1 MRTVIAKWPSHILV
15 QAAPRVTG
23 SRERAEAAR
32 ERGKTAEDRTGRKE
46 QIQPGI
52 SRQKGGA
59 KASKR
64 RKIQIL
70 GAVGSRDAGEG
81 A

>member
-1 MRTVIAKWPSHILV
+1 MLASAGRSLKRDWLCFQVIAKWPSHILV

-46 QIQPGI
+46 QIQVRI
-52 SRQKGGA
+52 F
-59 KASKR
+59 
-64 RKIQIL
+64 
-70 GAVGSRDAGEG
+70 
-81 A
+81 

>member
-1 MRTVIAKWPSHILV
+1 MLASAGRSLKLDWLCFQVIAKWPSHILV

-46 QIQPGI
+46 QIQVRI
-52 SRQKGGA
+52 F
-59 KASKR
+59 
-64 RKIQIL
+64 
-70 GAVGSRDAGEG
+70 
-81 A
+81 